1 VGLSFLYQVVVWLLT
16 AYQMVLFV
24 RVVLSWVVSFNPDWT
39 PRGPLL
45 VISELVYSL
54 TDPPLRLVRKVV
66 KPLRLGQVA
75 LDLSVLVLFVIL
87 MVLGSVIGLVFSA
100 LIRL

>member
-1 VGLSFLYQVVVWLLT
+1 VGLSFLYQVVMGLLT
-16 AYQMVLFV
+16 ACQMVLLV
-24 RVVLSWVVSFNPDWT
+24 RVVLSWVVSFNRDWT

-45 VISELVYSL
+45 VISELVYTL

-75 LDLSVLVLFVIL
+75 LDLGVLVLFVAL
-87 MVLGSVIGLVFSA
+87 MVLGSAVSLAFSA
-100 LIRL
+100 LARA